1 MRSEIATLEGLC
13 VVRFTNPWHCFN
25 DDRSSNIRGQIMTI
39 SSVSAPPPVSAPVIA
54 DTASPDAKNNAASGN
69 TDTWQPPAK
78 SPLPPGQGTRIDQL
92 V

>member
-1 MRSEIATLEGLC
+1 
-13 VVRFTNPWHCFN
+13 
-25 DDRSSNIRGQIMTI
+25 MTI
-39 SSVSAPPPVSAPVIA
+39 SSVGAPPPVSAPVIA

-78 SPLPPGQGTRIDQL
+78 SPLPSGQGTRIDQI

>member
-1 MRSEIATLEGLC
+1 LALL
-13 VVRFTNPWHCFN
+13 N
-25 DDRSSNIRGQIMTI
+25 DHRSSNIRGQIMTI
-39 SSVSAPPPVSAPVIA
+39 SSVGAPPPVSAPVIA

-78 SPLPPGQGTRIDQL
+78 SPLPPGQGTRIDQI